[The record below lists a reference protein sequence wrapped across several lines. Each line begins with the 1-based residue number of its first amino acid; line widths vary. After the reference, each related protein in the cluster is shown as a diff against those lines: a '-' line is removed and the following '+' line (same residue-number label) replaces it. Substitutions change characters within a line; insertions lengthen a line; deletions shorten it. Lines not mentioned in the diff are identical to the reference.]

1 MNDFERAVSAAAEH
15 SRDRETEAAHS
26 CDGVNCGPVE
36 CEAEAY
42 ADTLGRMHDAY
53 VFDGLVVLLG
63 YNYSGLEITVTPL
76 YFDANFGHRS
86 DIVTDPLP
94 ALSSIRRY
102 VMHEGVK
109 ISCIEK
115 AKFAVVA

>member
-1 MNDFERAVSAAAEH
+1 MSDLERAVEIAAEH
-15 SRDRETEAAHS
+15 TRDRETEQAHGGEGRPES
-26 CDGVNCGPVE
+26 
-36 CEAEAY
+36 EAEAY

-53 VFDGLVVLLG
+53 RFDGLVVLLG